1 MRIFSVKD
9 PKVDVIYIC
18 PFTMTAEVYK
28 YYMKILELVEVEDPS
43 KRFHL
48 VVPENYNKFHD
59 HMSLSQAM
67 TYSPKAIKQI
77 ANLINDRQA
86 YIVPGKTSSYDI
98 KLSIQLGVPI
108 LCGEPQ
114 ITNTFASKSG
124 AKRIFQKC
132 DIPIPVS
139 AYDIYDE

>member
-1 MRIFSVKD
+1 MKRVEIHINSYSVSYLRRMSISKLKQKENSQIMRIFSVKD

-67 TYSPKAIKQI
+67 TYSPKAIK
-77 ANLINDRQA
+77 
-86 YIVPGKTSSYDI
+86 
-98 KLSIQLGVPI
+98 
-108 LCGEPQ
+108 
-114 ITNTFASKSG
+114 
-124 AKRIFQKC
+124 
-132 DIPIPVS
+132 
-139 AYDIYDE
+139 